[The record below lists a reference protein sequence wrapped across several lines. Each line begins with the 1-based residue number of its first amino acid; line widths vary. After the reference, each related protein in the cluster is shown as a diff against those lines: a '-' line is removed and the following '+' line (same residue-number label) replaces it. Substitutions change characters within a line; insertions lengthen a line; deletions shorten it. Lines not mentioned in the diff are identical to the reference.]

1 MSAKVFDYEAAVK
14 QIVKWGWSD
23 AVASVP
29 AGYKFWMVNVFDRC
43 RFLPHTYGQEFIVI
57 PVGTQPYEWGETVYG
72 QGEDER
78 APEYWKH
85 GVLIWDEECGWRRPH
100 FRQSPSGVWYHPL
113 TVREI
118 PR

>member
-1 MSAKVFDYEAAVK
+1 MGAAAFDYEREVSR
-14 QIVKWGWSD
+14 IVRWGWGD

-29 AGYKFWMVNVFDRC
+29 SGYKFWMVNVFDR
-43 RFLPHTYGQEFIVI
+43 RFYPRSGGQEYIAV
-57 PVGTQPYEWGETVYG
+57 PVGTQPFAWGETVYG

-78 APEYWKH
+78 AREYWKH
-85 GVLIWDEECGWRRPH
+85 GVLLWDEECGWRRPH
-100 FRQSPSGVWYHPL
+100 YRQSPSGVWYHPH